1 MFSNMLI
8 YARTCWVPEIVFIV
22 AHPVR
27 LVVIQ
32 VVMSCLDL
40 HNCNYSIYIYM
51 CIIEKFIS
59 SQIEKVGQ
67 YRANQFWIE
76 IGHLEFIKTLDKVET
91 FSSTYLQPHCQI
103 RPVSRGMYL
112 IFF

>member
-1 MFSNMLI
+1 
-8 YARTCWVPEIVFIV
+8 
-22 AHPVR
+22 
-27 LVVIQ
+27 
-32 VVMSCLDL
+32 
-40 HNCNYSIYIYM
+40 M